1 MAKKILIVLVAISSI
16 STGYFWHKSQEVQ
29 ISQSDVDNRG
39 QKCLS
44 WSTYS
49 PTSKAWHWRAETF
62 GEYFPSKEDA
72 VLNCI
77 ATLNDVLNPT
87 KED

>member
-1 MAKKILIVLVAISSI
+1 MK
-16 STGYFWHKSQEVQ
+16 
-29 ISQSDVDNRG
+29 ISQSDVDNRE

-49 PTSKAWHWRAETF
+49 PTSKAWHWRAENS

-72 VLNCI
+72 VLNCV
-77 ATLNDVLNPT
+77 ATLNAVIPL